1 MAKQKALTIDSGEWL
16 TNPTINSLP
25 YEYKGIWVTM
35 LCLLWESPTRGVL
48 ERENGNAYKLKDIQ
62 RLLKLPNGEPIER
75 FVELG
80 LLAINDN
87 EAYYSPEIVKRE
99 RISELRRTIGR
110 KGGEITKTRT
120 VTFTEVTPAPTDEP
134 IVTDERP
141 QEPTPPQPPKQEPPQ
156 DRKKPAPQL
165 ALDLP
170 NDEPPVEQPPE
181 LTPKQKAKI
190 EKSKKYSYAEF
201 VTLTTEEYTKLVAEH
216 TEQGAKRMIQIL
228 DNYKGQ
234 SGKKY
239 KSDYRAI
246 LNWVVQRY
254 NEETYGRQYTAPNP
268 NSGGNPPHNAGN
280 ANGTLPLASPASQQ
294 SGYAKTQDYTQRF

>member
-1 MAKQKALTIDSGEWL
+1 MVKQKALTIDSGEWL

-48 ERENGNAYKLKDIQ
+48 KRENGSAYKLKDIL
-62 RLLKLPNGEPIER
+62 RLLKLPNSEPIER

-80 LLAINDN
+80 LLAINGN
-87 EAYYSPEIVKRE
+87 EAYYSPQIVKRE
-99 RISELRRTIGR
+99 RISELRRIVGR

-120 VTFTEVTPAPTDEP
+120 VTFTEVMSSPSVEKIVIAEQPQAPTPMQEAP
-134 IVTDERP
+134 P
-141 QEPTPPQPPKQEPPQ
+141 QE
-156 DRKKPAPQL
+156 KKKAETQL
-165 ALDLP
+165 ALELP
-170 NDEPPVEQPPE
+170 IDVPPNSQPPE
-181 LTPKQKAKI
+181 LTLKQKAKI
-190 EKSKKYSYAEF
+190 EKNKKYSYAEF

-216 TEQGAKRMIQIL
+216 TQQGAKRMIQIL

-254 NEETYGRQYTAPNP
+254 NEETYGRQYTATNP
-268 NSGGNPPHNAGN
+268 NSGGNPPSNAGN
-280 ANGTLPLASPASQQ
+280 ANGTLPLANPTSPQ
-294 SGYAKTQDYTQRF
+294 SGYAQTQDYTERF

>member
-1 MAKQKALTIDSGEWL
+1 MAKQKALTIDSGDWL

-48 ERENGNAYKLKDIQ
+48 ERENGNAYKLKDII
-62 RLLKLPNGEPIER
+62 RLLKLPSGAPIEL

-80 LLAINDN
+80 LLAINDK
-87 EAYYSPEIVKRE
+87 EAYYSPQMVKQE

-110 KGGEITKTRT
+110 KGGETTKTRT
-120 VTFTEVTPAPTDEP
+120 VTFTEVAQVPIDEP
-134 IVTDERP
+134 IVIDEPP
-141 QEPTPPQPPKQEPPQ
+141 QESILPPPPKQDPPQ
-156 DRKKPAPQL
+156 GKKKPEPQL

-170 NDEPPVEQPPE
+170 NDEPPVETPPE

-190 EKSKKYSYAEF
+190 EKNKKYSYAEF
-201 VTLTTEEYTKLVAEH
+201 VTLTTEEYTKLVAEY

-268 NSGGNPPHNAGN
+268 NNGGNPPRNAGN

-294 SGYAKTQDYTQRF
+294 SGYAETQDYTQRF